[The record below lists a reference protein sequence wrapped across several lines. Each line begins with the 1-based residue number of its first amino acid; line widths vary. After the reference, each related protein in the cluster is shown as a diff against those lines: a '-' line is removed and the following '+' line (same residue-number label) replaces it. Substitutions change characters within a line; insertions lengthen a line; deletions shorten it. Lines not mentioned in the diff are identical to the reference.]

1 MKDKEAWAIIGQFL
15 VDFRQIAGMCWE
27 GLESPSLPE
36 KEDADKWEHWRKAE
50 RIKASLRKI
59 LDYIGGV
66 TKKRPKLLWAG
77 KGILVPDDAPG
88 TPVQEWEQY
97 TWLDSDDI
105 IELRIGGHIVERP
118 QGAYVIVIEKEQEE

>member
-27 GLESPSLPE
+27 GLEIPSWPE

-50 RIKASLRKI
+50 RIKALLRKI

-66 TKKRPKLLWAG
+66 TKKGPKLLWAG
-77 KGILVPDDAPG
+77 EWDTALDGETIEIYNV
-88 TPVQEWEQY
+88 VQ
-97 TWLDSDDI
+97 
-105 IELRIGGHIVERP
+105 HP
-118 QGAYVIVIEKEQEE
+118 QCAYVIVIEKEQEK